1 MRLILFFLL
10 LITAL
15 PVTAQLSNL
24 RSKKI
29 PAKNF
34 TKIDSLSIVPNTFFI
49 ECFDTSFYN
58 LDWVNATLFFKKQ
71 LPVDSVQI
79 IYRVFNQKLNA
90 VSKRYSYDSIKN
102 NFIPIKPP
110 STAKNDESFLN
121 FGKLNYNGSF
131 GRSISIGNTQ
141 DAVFNSQLNLQ
152 LSGYIGDSIQLN
164 AAITDNNIPI
174 QPDGTTQ
181 QLNEFDKVLLQFSKK
196 NWELDLGDI
205 DLRQDENYFL
215 KFYKRLQGLSYQ
227 QQYSISQNVKGT
239 TLLSGAIAK
248 GKFARNVFEGQEGN
262 QGPYKLQGNNNELFF
277 IVLAGTEKVF
287 LNGVQVQRGDDQ

>member
-1 MRLILFFLL
+1 MSVARLILFSLIT
-10 LITAL
+10 ITAL
-15 PVTAQLSNL
+15 PAAAQLSNL

-29 PAKNF
+29 STNNII
-34 TKIDSLSIVPNTFFI
+34 KIDSLSIVPNTFFV
-49 ECFDTSFYN
+49 EGFDTSFYS
-58 LDWVNATLFFKKQ
+58 LDWLNATLFFKKQ

-79 IYRVFNQKLNA
+79 IYRVFNKKLNA
-90 VSKRYSYDSIKN
+90 VTQRYSYDSIKN
-102 NFIPIKPP
+102 NFIPIAP
-110 STAKNDESFLN
+110 SLNKKTDEGFLN

-196 NWELDLGDI
+196 NWEMDLGDI
-205 DLRQDENYFL
+205 DLRQDQNYFL

-227 QQYSISQNVKGT
+227 QRYNITQNIKGI
-239 TLLSGAIAK
+239 TLLSGAISK
-248 GKFARNVFEGQEGN
+248 GKFARNIFDGQEGN
-262 QGPYKLQGNNNELFF
+262 QGP
-277 IVLAGTEKVF
+277 
-287 LNGVQVQRGDDQ
+287 

>member
-1 MRLILFFLL
+1 MSVARLILFSL

-15 PVTAQLSNL
+15 PAAAQLSNL

-29 PAKNF
+29 PANNF
-34 TKIDSLSIVPNTFFI
+34 IKVDSLSMVPNTFFI
-49 ECFDTSFYN
+49 EGFDTSFYT
-58 LDWVNATLFFKKQ
+58 LDWVNATVTFKKQ

-90 VSKRYSYDSIKN
+90 VAQRYKYDSIQN
-102 NFIPIKPP
+102 NFIAIAP
-110 STAKNDESFLN
+110 STINKNEESFLN

-152 LSGYIGDSIQLN
+152 LSGFIGDSIQLN

-174 QPDGTTQ
+174 QPDGTTA

-227 QQYSISQNVKGT
+227 QQYNIS
-239 TLLSGAIAK
+239 
-248 GKFARNVFEGQEGN
+248 
-262 QGPYKLQGNNNELFF
+262 
-277 IVLAGTEKVF
+277 
-287 LNGVQVQRGDDQ
+287 